1 MNNKKWMIKRNKKH
15 KNIIKKEKIKL
26 QIQEQKQI
34 E

>member
-26 QIQEQKQI
+26 QIQKTNGC
-34 E
+34 